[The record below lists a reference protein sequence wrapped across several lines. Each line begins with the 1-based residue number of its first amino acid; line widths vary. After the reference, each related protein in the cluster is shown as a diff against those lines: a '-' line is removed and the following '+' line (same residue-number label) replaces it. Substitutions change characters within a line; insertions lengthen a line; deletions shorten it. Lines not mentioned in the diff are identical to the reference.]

1 MRLGYFTMPLHPLN
15 RDPIVTLQEDREAII
30 LADKLGFHDAFVG
43 EHLTDSA
50 ENVTNSFI
58 FLATLIS
65 ETSSILLGTG
75 TSNLDSFHL
84 NGWNASLSG
93 YFNRYIG
100 VTGDFG
106 GIYGTPEFLGIP
118 IHTKYHT
125 FMFGPTL
132 RLPNPTRLTP
142 FVHALGG
149 AAHLS
154 GGSSGLSVSETDA
167 AWAVGGGVDLKIAPL
182 LGVRLGQVDYLQIR
196 SNGTNLNNIRYSGG
210 VVLRF

>member
-1 MRLGYFTMPLHPLN
+1 MHRIFAVLFFASLLTGQVLAQDAPRAEVFGGFQYF
-15 RDPIVTLQEDREAII
+15 RA
-30 LADKLGFHDAFVG
+30 
-43 EHLTDSA
+43 
-50 ENVTNSFI
+50 
-58 FLATLIS
+58 
-65 ETSSILLGTG
+65 GTG
-75 TSNLDSFHL
+75 TPSLNDFNL

-93 YFNRYIG
+93 YFNRYVG

-125 FMFGPTL
+125 FMFGPTV
-132 RLPNPTRLTP
+132 RLPNPTPFTP

-149 AAHLS
+149 AAHLN
-154 GGSSGLSVSETDA
+154 GANFGVSSSETDA

-196 SNGTNLNNIRYSGG
+196 SNGTNLNNMRYSAG